1 MLFIYWT
8 LTTLSW
14 RPRCPQGIC
23 PCLGPLSH
31 TSPLAVGLEI
41 LRPSTANPH
50 PHSAPLGLVQT
61 LGQHLPVAHRLPT
74 NCYRP
79 LGSH

>member
-14 RPRCPQGIC
+14 RPLPMSGTSE
-23 PCLGPLSH
+23 PHFTLGGGHGNPE
-31 TSPLAVGLEI
+31 TP
-41 LRPSTANPH
+41 TNPH
-50 PHSAPLGLVQT
+50 PHSAPVGSVRS
-61 LGQHLPVAHRLPT
+61 LGQHLPVAHHLPT